1 MVLNIMNRHDKNLS
15 KEEEE
20 NDMEF
25 LDFNIKIDNN
35 HNVIYKNED
44 NKIMSS
50 RYVETISNKSY
61 SWFYLRSPSGLQINT
76 VFDLVAKNKKGK
88 NGILTDR

>member
-1 MVLNIMNRHDKNLS
+1 MNRHDKNLS

-44 NKIMSS
+44 NKIMSP
-50 RYVETISNKSY
+50 RYVETIVNKSY
-61 SWFYLRSPSGLQINT
+61 
-76 VFDLVAKNKKGK
+76 
-88 NGILTDR
+88 